1 MDLFSTFATDEKLEI
16 EGRWVPFDNETSFK
30 IARAY
35 NKHFSRLFQRLYA
48 ANKLAIQAKGDKAE
62 EVAKN
67 VMCEAMAKTI
77 LLDWK
82 GPVKIKGEDLGA
94 YSPAGAQKALALNG
108 FREWVQAQA
117 DDTAAYKVE
126 QDEEDEKN

>member
-16 EGRWVPFDNETSFK
+16 EGRWVPFDTKTSFK

-35 NKHFSRLFQRLYA
+35 NKHFSRLFTRLYNS
-48 ANKLAIQAKGDKAE
+48 NKLAIQSKGKEAE
-62 EVAKN
+62 ELSERI
-67 VMCEAMAKTI
+67 MCEVMAKTI

-82 GPVKIKGEDLGA
+82 GPVAIKGEDLGT
-94 YSPAGAQKALALNG
+94 YSVEAAQKALMLKG

-117 DDTAAYKVE
+117 DEVSAYKVE
-126 QDEEDEKN
+126 QDEEDSKN